1 MNYRLIYK
9 VPFATLDNVPCV
21 VEIEKENYLGT
32 AQELTPGESPF
43 TVEIDDEEFL
53 YTPTRFSTATIRVVG
68 GDYLQS
74 LFSTAYQQYRV
85 TFIKDGVI
93 SWCGFIS
100 PELYTQDYSS
110 AIFELELKCMS
121 AMSTLEFIDYKQLG
135 GSREF
140 VSIWEL
146 IKRCIKSASSQY
158 TAIYIPHVYA
168 KDETSFKSG
177 INVLEQM
184 TISEQN
190 FFDEDDKPMTL
201 REVLEEISKFL
212 NWTCVDWKGELYF
225 IDIDHS
231 GKFYKYDPVSFEKV
245 GDATVELLDIQS
257 IGFRGANHA
266 LDILPGYNKV
276 TVKNSNYCISS
287 DIKEEDYDNLKVFY
301 VDEGIYSSP
310 AMGSRREFLIPQK
323 NELIPLQLLD
333 DGSFKEVDINTYI
346 GKNPL
351 DLFGAVA
358 MRYCN
363 YEVYYKDGQKYP
375 KITDYTYTNVIQ
387 CRERRESD
395 ENCMYTTRTPIMRI
409 KLESM
414 VYSDGAFAINGSRKS
429 LFGSNLNT
437 LNGDR
442 DDAAPVPI
450 EVQLRIG
457 NNYYNGSDWVTT
469 PSVISLGLDLS
480 SGTREFIPIRNTK
493 TLDMPYKGLK
503 GYVIPIDK
511 KVISGDLELTLYAPM
526 ANNEYF
532 VPYGYFFKDFALTYQ
547 KKEGTGVD
555 NNNSDRLYENVINEK
570 YINELDEIELKIS
583 SYNSDGACYSK
594 VILGDIYLTDNLYSS
609 IEETAIRPEEQ
620 LIRRIIKRY
629 SSPSIKL
636 TQIIKNIDELT
647 PISRLYDNYMVNKRF
662 INAGG
667 TIDYK
672 MNQFQCIMI
681 EV

>member
-1 MNYRLIYK
+1 MSYELICTI
-9 VPFATLDNVPCV
+9 PFATLDNVPCV
-21 VEIEKENYLGT
+21 VEIEKDGYIGRVT
-32 AQELTPGESPF
+32 ELMPASSPF
-43 TVEIDDEEFL
+43 TVEIEDEEFL

-68 GDYLQS
+68 NDYLQS
-74 LFSTAYQQYRV
+74 LFSIAYQQYRV
-85 TFIKDGVI
+85 IFKKNGIVT
-93 SWCGFIS
+93 WCGFIK

-110 AIFELELKCMS
+110 TIFELQLECMS
-121 AMSTLEFIDYKQLG
+121 AMSTLEFIDYKQIG
-135 GSREF
+135 ENREF

-146 IKRCIKSASSQY
+146 LKRCIESASSQY
-158 TAIYIPHVYA
+158 TAIYIPHVYG
-168 KDETSFKSG
+168 KDAISFESG
-177 INVLEQM
+177 TNVLKDM
-184 TISEQN
+184 SISEQN
-190 FFDEDDKPMTL
+190 FFDEDDKPMKL
-201 REVLEEISKFL
+201 KEVLEEICKFL
-212 NWTCVDWKGELYF
+212 NWTCIDWRGELYF
-225 IDIDHS
+225 VDIDHI
-231 GKFYKYDPVSFEKV
+231 GEFYKYNPVTFEKIGNV
-245 GDATVELLDIQS
+245 SPTLLNIQD
-257 IGFRGANHA
+257 IGFAGSEHA

-276 TVKNSNYCISS
+276 TIKNSNYCISS
-287 DIKEEDYDNLKVFY
+287 EIQEEDYDSLKVLY
-301 VDEGIYSSP
+301 VREGIYSDP

-333 DGSFKEVDINTYI
+333 DGSFKEVDINTYT
-346 GKNPL
+346 GYPV

-363 YEVYYKDGQKYP
+363 YGVYYKDGQIYP
-375 KITDYTYTNVIQ
+375 RITDYTYTNVIQ

-395 ENCMYTTRTPIMRI
+395 VDGMYKTRTPIMRI

-414 VYSDGAFAINGSRKS
+414 VYSDGAFAIKGSRKS
-429 LFGSNLNT
+429 LFGSDLIT
-437 LNGDR
+437 LDGVR
-442 DDAAPVPI
+442 DDESPAAF

-469 PSVISLGLDLS
+469 PSVISLGLDFS

-493 TLDMPYKGLK
+493 TLDMPYKGLT

-511 KVISGDLELTLYAPM
+511 KVLSGDLELTLFAPM

-547 KKEGTGVD
+547 KKEGTGED
-555 NNNSDRLYENVINEK
+555 NSNSDRLYENVINEK

-594 VILGDIYLTDNLYSS
+594 VILGDIYLTDNLYSA
-609 IEETAIRPEEQ
+609 IEETNIRPEEQ

-629 SSPSIKL
+629 NSPSTKL
-636 TQIIKNIDELT
+636 TQVIKNVDELT

-672 MNQFQCIMI
+672 MNRFQCIMI